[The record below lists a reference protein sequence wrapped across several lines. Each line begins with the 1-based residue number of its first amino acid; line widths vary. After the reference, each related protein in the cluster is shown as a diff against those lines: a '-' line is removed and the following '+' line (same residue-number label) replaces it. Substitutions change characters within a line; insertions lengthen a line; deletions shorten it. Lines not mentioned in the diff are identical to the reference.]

1 MRAPGVTPLY
11 IEAVGCC
18 APGLDGWACAQPV
31 LRGEQAYVR
40 AELPALAPERLPANE
55 RRRATPGVR
64 LAFRV
69 AEDALSADGR
79 SPAPLASVFASSDGD
94 THIVHRICLA
104 LTASRRVVSPTDF
117 HNSVHNAAAG
127 YWSIAAGA
135 RLPSVSLS
143 AGHASFAAGLLEAGG
158 LATAEDLD
166 CLLVT
171 FDLQPPGPLLACWPI
186 VDPAAVAL
194 ILSPRRSAGAI
205 ATLRIGLD
213 PCSAET
219 GTGMD
224 DAALEALRLGN
235 PAARALPLL
244 AQIARRESG
253 TLLLDG
259 AGAQRLR
266 LELEPL

>member
-1 MRAPGVTPLY
+1 MKPLY

-18 APGLDGWACAQPV
+18 APGLDGWARAQPV
-31 LRGEQAYVR
+31 LRGEQAYVH
-40 AELPALAPERLPANE
+40 AELPPHPPRRLPANE

-69 AEDALSADGR
+69 AEDALTANGR
-79 SPAPLASVFASSDGD
+79 SPAPLATVFASSDGD
-94 THIVHRICLA
+94 THIVHRICMALA
-104 LTASRRVVSPTDF
+104 ESRRMVSPTDF

-135 RLPSVSLS
+135 RLSSVSLS

-158 LATAEDLD
+158 LAAAEDHD
-166 CLLVT
+166 CLLVA
-171 FDLQPPGPLLACWPI
+171 FDLRPPAPLLACWPI
-186 VDPAAVAL
+186 TEPAAFAL

-205 ATLRIGLD
+205 GALHIRLIPRET
-213 PCSAET
+213 ET
-219 GTGMD
+219 GMAD
-224 DAALEALRLGN
+224 SPLENLRRGN

-244 AQIARRESG
+244 AQLARREAG

-259 AGAQRLR
+259 VGAHSLR
-266 LELEPL
+266 VELVPCPRDSGTK